1 MNSSDRPS
9 GDALRASRAGE
20 ALVLASNNIRRPYE
34 APRIET
40 GDAFERV
47 QLASG
52 CNFADPLEGCD
63 PVC

>member
-1 MNSSDRPS
+1 
-9 GDALRASRAGE
+9 
-20 ALVLASNNIRRPYE
+20 LVLASNNIRRPYE